1 MSGPVRVV
9 ENAGILEITL
19 KAPETRNAL
28 SNEMLDAVGQALH
41 DVNRGLAGVVIAGAG
56 SVFSAGA
63 DFRALKG
70 NESDVLYDA
79 RVSEVVVAIMQCP
92 VPVVAAVEG
101 PCMGAAADLALAC
114 DFRILSSDSFM
125 EIPAARLGIIY
136 NPSTIRRMQ
145 GRYRDDALRRLFL
158 LGERVSAPD
167 AVSMGL
173 ATQSVPA
180 GTAAEAARLLLASP
194 GGRSG
199 DAVAGMKAVFNNPDA
214 ALDEGSAIDRERR
227 RLLSTTERQH
237 AVAERRP
244 RSASTQDD

>member
-1 MSGPVRVV
+1 MSGPVLVV
-9 ENAGILEITL
+9 ENAGILGITL
-19 KAPETRNAL
+19 EAPATRNAL
-28 SNEMLDAVGQALH
+28 SNEMLDAVGESLH
-41 DVNRGLAGVVIAGAG
+41 VVDRGLLGVVIAGAG
-56 SVFSAGA
+56 GVFSAGA
-63 DFRALKG
+63 DFTALTG
-70 NESDVLYDA
+70 TESDVLYDA
-79 RVSEVVVAIMQCP
+79 RVSGVVDAIMQCP

-114 DFRILSSDSFM
+114 DFRILSSESFM

-136 NPSTIRRMQ
+136 NPLTIRRLQ

-158 LGERVSAPD
+158 LGERVSATD

-180 GTAAEAARLLLASP
+180 GTALEAARLLIASR

-199 DAVAGMKAVFNNPDA
+199 EAVAGMKVVFNNPDA

-227 RLLSTTERQH
+227 RLLSTPERRN